1 MRGFLYIVLFY
12 LCLSLLVVSC
22 AERNDPAPACLQAEV
37 IGPDNCQ
44 SGWYVLKL
52 LDNAVATASQS
63 NSYIGQLHEGY
74 VTTHN
79 LPGEYRQP
87 GRRLRLL
94 LEVDDEPTQ
103 VCEAVHV
110 IYPTVRV
117 VRVCGDGGGTE
128 RDI

>member
-1 MRGFLYIVLFY
+1 MRSFLYIVLFY

-22 AERNDPAPACLQAEV
+22 SESNDPEPACMQAV
-37 IGPDNCQ
+37 VVGPDNCQ
-44 SGWYVLKL
+44 EGWYVLKL
-52 LDNAVATASQS
+52 QDNATAAASQS

-79 LPGEYRQP
+79 LPEEYRQP
-87 GRRLRLL
+87 GRRLRLS

-117 VRVCGDGGGTE
+117 VRVCGDGGGDVS
-128 RDI
+128 DI